1 MLSQYERDDNMME
14 KTREGLTTVIT
25 DRCLLY
31 LISGRASLVLMSKT
45 QIAALREFS
54 RMAVAEETK
63 TKFFLSEVFIVMRCN
78 A

>member
-1 MLSQYERDDNMME
+1 MSKLTQTVYLVSTKETINMME

-31 LISGRASLVLMSKT
+31 SISGRASLVLMSKT

-63 TKFFLSEVFIVMRCN
+63 TKFF
-78 A
+78 